1 MKLEAK
7 GISRSY
13 GGRRVLHRFSLRLDA
28 GQVHGL
34 LGPNGAGKTTAFRIL
49 CGVERA
55 EEGEVWLNG
64 VRVDGLPLHQR
75 ARRGLGYL
83 PQEDSL
89 LADLT
94 VAENV
99 ALAARLSGSG
109 ASPAQ
114 LVERVGLAARATAAI
129 AGLSGGERRRLA
141 LARLLALRPTV
152 LLLDEPFAGVDPIAV
167 AGFQQLVRGLAADG
181 VAVLV
186 TDHAVRETLAICDQA
201 TLLDGGE
208 IQVSGS
214 PSEVAANPHA
224 RARYLGPDFA
234 W

>member
-7 GISRSY
+7 EISRSY
-13 GGRRVLHRFSLRLDA
+13 GGRRVLHRFSLRLEA

-34 LGPNGAGKTTAFRIL
+34 LGPNGAGKTTAFRVL
-49 CGVERA
+49 CGVERPDS
-55 EEGEVWLNG
+55 GEVWLGG
-64 VRVDGLPLHQR
+64 VRVDRLPLHQR
-75 ARRGLGYL
+75 ARLGLGYL
-83 PQEDSL
+83 PQEETL
-89 LADLT
+89 LTDLT
-94 VAENV
+94 VEENV

-109 ASPAQ
+109 ASPRQ
-114 LVERVGLAARATAAI
+114 LLERVGLSARAREGI
-129 AGLSGGERRRLA
+129 GGLSGGERRRLA

-152 LLLDEPFAGVDPIAV
+152 LLLDEPFAGVDPVAV
-167 AGFQQLVRGLAADG
+167 ADFQRLLRGLAAEG